1 MRNIISDNEDALSFH
16 GGGRLF
22 TCRLR
27 GLRLTIPFVAPHMP
41 ARITAILPRYHNQ
54 LPELNPAFQPLPA
67 SSPLFSPIFFFFLL
81 FLPFFLLLF
90 RRGKTLE
97 KRSRGREVE
106 LLPAMRDGIANFVF
120 SFLSIPFIIIYCT
133 GNERVE
139 GRRLSLLNLTGFIEF
154 LEEEEFFLLRAV

>member
-1 MRNIISDNEDALSFH
+1 MIERRGEYQFSIRGVDWKLCNNPLISEQCGILYPTTRTLYPR

-54 LPELNPAFQPLPA
+54 LPELKPAFQPLPA

-81 FLPFFLLLF
+81 FLLLF
-90 RRGKTLE
+90 
-97 KRSRGREVE
+97 S
-106 LLPAMRDGIANFVF
+106 F
-120 SFLSIPFIIIYCT
+120 SFS
-133 GNERVE
+133 GGEKHWKNGGEE
-139 GRRLSLLNLTGFIEF
+139 GKG
-154 LEEEEFFLLRAV
+154 RASSGHA